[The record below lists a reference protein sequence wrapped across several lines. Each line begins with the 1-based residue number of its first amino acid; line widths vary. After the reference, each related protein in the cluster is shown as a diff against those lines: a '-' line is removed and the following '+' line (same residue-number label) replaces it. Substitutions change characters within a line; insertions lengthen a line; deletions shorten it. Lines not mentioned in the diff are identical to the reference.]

1 MVLQWGGYA
10 PALYWEQNFCERGVF
25 SMQNRFPGIKK
36 PARAAAQS
44 RPPRASRRAQPVDGR
59 APLLLLLCAALA
71 AVSLFAFLSQRN
83 PGRGAGDGGAQGQP
97 APPADEGAAA
107 DAASGEAD
115 GLLLLVNP
123 WTPLPEDFLPGQP
136 APPADE
142 GAAADAASGEAD
154 GLLLLV
160 NPWTPLPEDF
170 LPGELVP
177 VQNDQAVDARA
188 YPDLQDMLQDMSQ
201 AGLSPLICSSYR
213 SQERQQELYD
223 NKVQRVMAEGVSLEA
238 AQAEAARWVARP
250 GTSEHQTGLAV
261 DIVSLS
267 NQMLDETQ
275 ESTPEFQWL
284 AENAWKYG
292 FILRYPNDKSEKT
305 GIAYEP
311 WHFRFVGK
319 EAAEEMHDLG
329 LCLEEYL
336 ESLAD

>member
-1 MVLQWGGYA
+1 MYRIA
-10 PALYWEQNFCERGVF
+10 HALHFHDGHGQAQQQSPVKIRID
-25 SMQNRFPGIKK
+25 RFPQAHHIGVVGKL
-36 PARAAAQS
+36 PAGLDIVGQIQYFFQQRHVGPAGGVVQNGLIHLVVHAVHMAC
-44 RPPRASRRAQPVDGR
+44 DGCAGLGVQQLQR
-59 APLLLLLCAALA
+59 LLLQRVKPDAVLFTQRQLLRHAQLLG
-71 AVSLFAFLSQRN
+71 AVVEQGGH
-83 PGRGAGDGGAQGQP
+83 PGL
-97 APPADEGAAA
+97 
-107 DAASGEAD
+107 
-115 GLLLLVNP
+115 GLVGP
-123 WTPLPEDFLPGQP
+123 ILPGQ
-136 APPADE
+136 
-142 GAAADAASGEAD
+142 AD

-223 NKVQRVMAEGVSLEA
+223 NKVQRVMAEGASREA

-336 ESLAD
+336 ESLTD

>member
-1 MVLQWGGYA
+1 
-10 PALYWEQNFCERGVF
+10 
-25 SMQNRFPGIKK
+25 MQNRFPDQE
-36 PARAAAQS
+36 PARAVAQS

-83 PGRGAGDGGAQGQP
+83 PERGAGDGGAQGQPAPPAFLSQRNPERGAGDGGAQGQP

-107 DAASGEAD
+107 DAASD
-115 GLLLLVNP
+115 
-123 WTPLPEDFLPGQP
+123 
-136 APPADE
+136 
-142 GAAADAASGEAD
+142 EAD

-188 YPDLQDMLQDMSQ
+188 YPDLQDMLGDMSQ

-223 NKVQRVMAEGVSLEA
+223 NKVQRVMDEGVSLEA

-292 FILRYPNDKSEKT
+292 FILRYPNDKTEKT

>member
-1 MVLQWGGYA
+1 
-10 PALYWEQNFCERGVF
+10 
-25 SMQNRFPGIKK
+25 MQNRFPNQE
-36 PARAAAQS
+36 PARAVAQS

-107 DAASGEAD
+107 DAASD
-115 GLLLLVNP
+115 
-123 WTPLPEDFLPGQP
+123 
-136 APPADE
+136 
-142 GAAADAASGEAD
+142 EAD

-188 YPDLQDMLQDMSQ
+188 YPDLQDMLGDMSQ

-223 NKVQRVMAEGVSLEA
+223 NKVQRVMAEGVSREA

>member
-1 MVLQWGGYA
+1 
-10 PALYWEQNFCERGVF
+10 
-25 SMQNRFPGIKK
+25 MQNRFPDQE
-36 PARAAAQS
+36 PARAVAQS

-107 DAASGEAD
+107 DAASDEAD

-123 WTPLPEDFLPGQP
+123 WTPLPEDF
-136 APPADE
+136 
-142 GAAADAASGEAD
+142 
-154 GLLLLV
+154 V
-160 NPWTPLPEDF
+160 
-170 LPGELVP
+170 PGELVP

-223 NKVQRVMAEGVSLEA
+223 NKVQRVMDEGVSLEA

-292 FILRYPNDKSEKT
+292 FILRYPEDKSEKT

-319 EAAEEMHDLG
+319 EAAAEIHDLG

>member
-25 SMQNRFPGIKK
+25 SMQNRFPNQE
-36 PARAAAQS
+36 PARAVAQS

-83 PGRGAGDGGAQGQP
+83 PGRGAGDGGAQ
-97 APPADEGAAA
+97 
-107 DAASGEAD
+107 
-115 GLLLLVNP
+115 
-123 WTPLPEDFLPGQP
+123 GQP

>member
-1 MVLQWGGYA
+1 MVLQWRGYA
-10 PALYWEQNFCERGVF
+10 PALYWGQNFCRGQSFCRGQNFCERGVF
-25 SMQNRFPGIKK
+25 SMQNRFPGKETR
-36 PARAAAQS
+36 RAAAQS
-44 RPPRASRRAQPVDGR
+44 RPPRAFRRAQPVDGR
-59 APLLLLLCAALA
+59 APLLLFLCAALA

-97 APPADEGAAA
+97 APPAGEGAAA

-123 WTPLPEDFLPGQP
+123 WTPLPEDF
-136 APPADE
+136 
-142 GAAADAASGEAD
+142 
-154 GLLLLV
+154 V
-160 NPWTPLPEDF
+160 
-170 LPGELVP
+170 PGELVP

-188 YPDLQDMLQDMSQ
+188 YPDLQDMLGDMSQ

-223 NKVQRVMAEGVSLEA
+223 NKVQRVMAEGVSREA

-261 DIVSLS
+261 DI
-267 NQMLDETQ
+267 DETQ

-292 FILRYPNDKSEKT
+292 FILRYPNDKTEKT

>member
-1 MVLQWGGYA
+1 MVLQWRGYA
-10 PALYWEQNFCERGVF
+10 PALYWEQNFCRGQSFCRGQNFCERGVF
-25 SMQNRFPGIKK
+25 SMQNRFPGKET
-36 PARAAAQS
+36 
-44 RPPRASRRAQPVDGR
+44 RRAQPVDGR

-71 AVSLFAFLSQRN
+71 AISLFAFLSQRN

-97 APPADEGAAA
+97 APPADEGAAS
-107 DAASGEAD
+107 DAAFGEAD

-123 WTPLPEDFLPGQP
+123 WTPLPEDF
-136 APPADE
+136 
-142 GAAADAASGEAD
+142 
-154 GLLLLV
+154 V
-160 NPWTPLPEDF
+160 
-170 LPGELVP
+170 PGELVP

-223 NKVQRVMAEGVSLEA
+223 NKVQRVMAEGVSREA

>member
-1 MVLQWGGYA
+1 
-10 PALYWEQNFCERGVF
+10 
-25 SMQNRFPGIKK
+25 MQNRFSDQEHM
-36 PARAAAQS
+36 RAVALVR
-44 RPPRASRRAQPVDGR
+44 RPQTSRRAQPVDGR
-59 APLLLLLCAALA
+59 VPLLLLLCAALA
-71 AVSLFAFLSQRN
+71 AVSLSAFFSQKN
-83 PGRGAGDGGAQGQP
+83 PGRTAGNGGAQGRP
-97 APPADEGAAA
+97 APPSEASPSSAPPTDEGGAS
-107 DAASGEAD
+107 DAAFNEAD
-115 GLLLLVNP
+115 
-123 WTPLPEDFLPGQP
+123 D
-136 APPADE
+136 
-142 GAAADAASGEAD
+142 
-154 GLLLLV
+154 LLLLV

-188 YPDLQDMLQDMSQ
+188 YPDLQNMLRDMSQ

-223 NKVQRVMAEGVSLEA
+223 NKVLRVMTEGASLEE
-238 AQAEAARWVARP
+238 AQVEAARWVALP

-261 DIVSLS
+261 DIVSLF

-284 AENAWKYG
+284 AENSWKYG

-319 EAAEEMHDLG
+319 DAAEEIHNLG
-329 LCLEEYL
+329 VCLEEYL
-336 ESLAD
+336 ESYVD

>member
-1 MVLQWGGYA
+1 MVLQWRGYA
-10 PALYWEQNFCERGVF
+10 AALYWEQNFCRGQNFCERGVF
-25 SMQNRFPGIKK
+25 SMQNRFPNQE
-36 PARAAAQS
+36 PARAVAQS

-59 APLLLLLCAALA
+59 APLLLFLCAALA

-107 DAASGEAD
+107 DAASDEAD

-123 WTPLPEDFLPGQP
+123 WTPLPEDF
-136 APPADE
+136 
-142 GAAADAASGEAD
+142 
-154 GLLLLV
+154 V
-160 NPWTPLPEDF
+160 
-170 LPGELVP
+170 PGELVP

-223 NKVQRVMAEGVSLEA
+223 NKVQRVMDEGASREA

-284 AENAWKYG
+284 AENSWKYG
-292 FILRYPNDKSEKT
+292 FILRYPEDKSEKT

>member
-1 MVLQWGGYA
+1 
-10 PALYWEQNFCERGVF
+10 
-25 SMQNRFPGIKK
+25 MQNRFSGKETR
-36 PARAAAQS
+36 RAAAQS

-59 APLLLLLCAALA
+59 APLLLFLCAALA

-123 WTPLPEDFLPGQP
+123 WTPLPEDF
-136 APPADE
+136 
-142 GAAADAASGEAD
+142 
-154 GLLLLV
+154 V
-160 NPWTPLPEDF
+160 
-170 LPGELVP
+170 PGELVP

-188 YPDLQDMLQDMSQ
+188 YPDLQNMLGDMSQ

-223 NKVQRVMAEGVSLEA
+223 NKVQRVMAEGASREA

-275 ESTPEFQWL
+275 EGTPEFQWL

-292 FILRYPNDKSEKT
+292 FILRYPNDKTEKT

>member
-1 MVLQWGGYA
+1 MQWRGYA
-10 PALYWEQNFCERGVF
+10 AALYWGQNYCERGVF
-25 SMQNRFPGIKK
+25 SMQNRFPNQE
-36 PARAAAQS
+36 PARAVAQS
-44 RPPRASRRAQPVDGR
+44 RGPQAFRRAHAQPVDGR
-59 APLLLLLCAALA
+59 ARLLLLLCAALA

-107 DAASGEAD
+107 DAASD
-115 GLLLLVNP
+115 
-123 WTPLPEDFLPGQP
+123 
-136 APPADE
+136 
-142 GAAADAASGEAD
+142 EAD

-188 YPDLQDMLQDMSQ
+188 YPDLQDMLGDMSQ

-223 NKVQRVMAEGVSLEA
+223 NKVQRVMAEGVSREA

>member
-1 MVLQWGGYA
+1 
-10 PALYWEQNFCERGVF
+10 
-25 SMQNRFPGIKK
+25 MQNRFPDQE
-36 PARAAAQS
+36 PARAVAQS

-83 PGRGAGDGGAQGQP
+83 PGRGAEDGGAQGQP
-97 APPADEGAAA
+97 APPSEASSSSAPPADEGAAA
-107 DAASGEAD
+107 DAASD
-115 GLLLLVNP
+115 
-123 WTPLPEDFLPGQP
+123 
-136 APPADE
+136 
-142 GAAADAASGEAD
+142 EAD

-188 YPDLQDMLQDMSQ
+188 YPDLQNMLGDMSQ

-223 NKVQRVMAEGVSLEA
+223 NKVQRVMAEGASLEA

-261 DIVSLS
+261 DIVSLF

-319 EAAEEMHDLG
+319 EAAAEIHDLG

>member
-1 MVLQWGGYA
+1 MVLQWRGYA
-10 PALYWEQNFCERGVF
+10 AALYWVQNFCERGVF
-25 SMQNRFPGIKK
+25 SMQNRFPNQE
-36 PARAAAQS
+36 PARAVAQS

-83 PGRGAGDGGAQGQP
+83 PGRGAGDGGAQGRP
-97 APPADEGAAA
+97 TPPSEASSSSAPPADEGVAS
-107 DAASGEAD
+107 DAAFNE
-115 GLLLLVNP
+115 
-123 WTPLPEDFLPGQP
+123 ED
-136 APPADE
+136 D
-142 GAAADAASGEAD
+142 
-154 GLLLLV
+154 LLLLV

-223 NKVQRVMAEGVSLEA
+223 NKVQRVMAEGVSREE

-284 AENAWKYG
+284 AENSWKYG
-292 FILRYPNDKSEKT
+292 FILRYPEDKSEKT

>member
-10 PALYWEQNFCERGVF
+10 PALYWVQNFCRGQNFEKGVF
-25 SMQNRFPGIKK
+25 FPCKIAFPGKN
-36 PARAAAQS
+36 
-44 RPPRASRRAQPVDGR
+44 PRAPSRRAGLRGLSGARSPWTAGR
-59 APLLLLLCAALA
+59 RSSCSCARPLRRSPCLPF
-71 AVSLFAFLSQRN
+71 SPS
-83 PGRGAGDGGAQGQP
+83 GIRGAAPGTAARRDSP
-97 APPADEGAAA
+97 RPPADEGAAA

-123 WTPLPEDFLPGQP
+123 WTPLPEDF
-136 APPADE
+136 
-142 GAAADAASGEAD
+142 
-154 GLLLLV
+154 V
-160 NPWTPLPEDF
+160 
-170 LPGELVP
+170 PGELVP

-188 YPDLQDMLQDMSQ
+188 YPDLQDMLGDMSQ

-223 NKVQRVMAEGVSLEA
+223 NKVQRVMAEGVSREA

-292 FILRYPNDKSEKT
+292 FILRYPKRQERKDRHRVRALALPLRGKGGRGGDARPGPLPG
-305 GIAYEP
+305 GIP
-311 WHFRFVGK
+311 GIPR
-319 EAAEEMHDLG
+319 G
-329 LCLEEYL
+329 LKKGAPSPRPGGGAPFSVVQIGAHVVLVV
-336 ESLAD
+336 LALDF

>member
-1 MVLQWGGYA
+1 
-10 PALYWEQNFCERGVF
+10 
-25 SMQNRFPGIKK
+25 MQNRFPGKETR
-36 PARAAAQS
+36 RAVAQS

-107 DAASGEAD
+107 DAASD
-115 GLLLLVNP
+115 
-123 WTPLPEDFLPGQP
+123 
-136 APPADE
+136 
-142 GAAADAASGEAD
+142 EAD

-177 VQNDQAVDARA
+177 MQNDQAVDARA
-188 YPDLQDMLQDMSQ
+188 YPDLQDMLGDMSQ

-223 NKVQRVMAEGVSLEA
+223 NKVQRVMDEGVSREA

>member
-1 MVLQWGGYA
+1 MVLQWRGYA
-10 PALYWEQNFCERGVF
+10 AALYWEQNFCERGVF
-25 SMQNRFPGIKK
+25 SMQNRFPGKETR
-36 PARAAAQS
+36 RAAAQS
-44 RPPRASRRAQPVDGR
+44 RGPQAFRRAQPVDGR
-59 APLLLLLCAALA
+59 APLLLFLCAALA
-71 AVSLFAFLSQRN
+71 AVSLFAFLSH
-83 PGRGAGDGGAQGQP
+83 PGRPAPAVAPSAGEGGASR
-97 APPADEGAAA
+97 
-107 DAASGEAD
+107 AASGEAD

-123 WTPLPEDFLPGQP
+123 WTPLPEDF
-136 APPADE
+136 
-142 GAAADAASGEAD
+142 
-154 GLLLLV
+154 V
-160 NPWTPLPEDF
+160 
-170 LPGELVP
+170 PGELVP

-223 NKVQRVMAEGVSLEA
+223 NKVQRVMAEGVSREA

>member
-10 PALYWEQNFCERGVF
+10 AALYWGQSFCRGQNFCERGVF
-25 SMQNRFPGIKK
+25 SMQNRFPGKETR
-36 PARAAAQS
+36 RAAAQS
-44 RPPRASRRAQPVDGR
+44 RGPQAFRRAHAQPVDGR

-123 WTPLPEDFLPGQP
+123 WTPLPEDF
-136 APPADE
+136 
-142 GAAADAASGEAD
+142 
-154 GLLLLV
+154 V
-160 NPWTPLPEDF
+160 
-170 LPGELVP
+170 PGELVP

-223 NKVQRVMAEGVSLEA
+223 NKVQRVMAEGVSREA

-250 GTSEHQTGLAV
+250 GTSEHQTGRAV

-292 FILRYPNDKSEKT
+292 FILRYPSDKSEKT

>member
-1 MVLQWGGYA
+1 
-10 PALYWEQNFCERGVF
+10 
-25 SMQNRFPGIKK
+25 MQNRFPGKET
-36 PARAAAQS
+36 
-44 RPPRASRRAQPVDGR
+44 RRAQPVDGR

-107 DAASGEAD
+107 DAASDEAD

-123 WTPLPEDFLPGQP
+123 WTPLPEDF
-136 APPADE
+136 
-142 GAAADAASGEAD
+142 
-154 GLLLLV
+154 V
-160 NPWTPLPEDF
+160 
-170 LPGELVP
+170 PGELVP

-188 YPDLQDMLQDMSQ
+188 YPDLQDMLGDMSQ

-223 NKVQRVMAEGVSLEA
+223 NKVQRVMAEGVSREA

>member
-1 MVLQWGGYA
+1 MEGIRGRPILGAELLPGA
-10 PALYWEQNFCERGVF
+10 KLLRKGRFLHAKSLSKSRTRARRRAEPASAGF
-25 SMQNRFPGIKK
+25 
-36 PARAAAQS
+36 PARAARGRQGAAPPVPVRGPCGGLPVRLSLPAEPGAQ
-44 RPPRASRRAQPVDGR
+44 RRGRRRA
-59 APLLLLLCAALA
+59 
-71 AVSLFAFLSQRN
+71 
-83 PGRGAGDGGAQGQP
+83 GQP

-107 DAASGEAD
+107 DAAFGEAD

-123 WTPLPEDFLPGQP
+123 WTPLPEDF
-136 APPADE
+136 
-142 GAAADAASGEAD
+142 
-154 GLLLLV
+154 V
-160 NPWTPLPEDF
+160 
-170 LPGELVP
+170 PGELVP

-223 NKVQRVMAEGVSLEA
+223 NKVQRVMDEGVSWRRRRRRPRA
-238 AQAEAARWVARP
+238 GSPGP

>member
-1 MVLQWGGYA
+1 
-10 PALYWEQNFCERGVF
+10 
-25 SMQNRFPGIKK
+25 MQNRFPDQE
-36 PARAAAQS
+36 PARAVAQS

-97 APPADEGAAA
+97 VPPADEGAAA
-107 DAASGEAD
+107 DAAFGEAD

-123 WTPLPEDFLPGQP
+123 WTPLPEDF
-136 APPADE
+136 
-142 GAAADAASGEAD
+142 
-154 GLLLLV
+154 V
-160 NPWTPLPEDF
+160 
-170 LPGELVP
+170 PGELVP

-188 YPDLQDMLQDMSQ
+188 YPDLQNMLDDMSE

-223 NKVQRVMAEGVSLEA
+223 NKVQRVMDEGVSLEA

>member
-1 MVLQWGGYA
+1 
-10 PALYWEQNFCERGVF
+10 
-25 SMQNRFPGIKK
+25 MQNHFPGKETR
-36 PARAAAQS
+36 RAAAQS

-71 AVSLFAFLSQRN
+71 AVSLFAFLSH
-83 PGRGAGDGGAQGQP
+83 PGRPAPAVAPSAGEGGASR
-97 APPADEGAAA
+97 
-107 DAASGEAD
+107 AASDEAD

-123 WTPLPEDFLPGQP
+123 WTPLPEDF
-136 APPADE
+136 
-142 GAAADAASGEAD
+142 
-154 GLLLLV
+154 V
-160 NPWTPLPEDF
+160 
-170 LPGELVP
+170 PGELVP

-188 YPDLQDMLQDMSQ
+188 YPDLQDMLGDMSQ

-223 NKVQRVMAEGVSLEA
+223 NKVQRVMAEGVSREA

>member
-10 PALYWEQNFCERGVF
+10 TALYWEQNYCRGQSFCRGQNFCERGVF
-25 SMQNRFPGIKK
+25 SMQNRFPGKETR
-36 PARAAAQS
+36 RAAAQS
-44 RPPRASRRAQPVDGR
+44 RGPQAFRRAHAQPVDGR
-59 APLLLLLCAALA
+59 APLLLFLCAALA

-123 WTPLPEDFLPGQP
+123 WTPLPEDFLPG
-136 APPADE
+136 
-142 GAAADAASGEAD
+142 
-154 GLLLLV
+154 
-160 NPWTPLPEDF
+160 
-170 LPGELVP
+170 ELVP

-188 YPDLQDMLQDMSQ
+188 YPDLQNMLGDMSQ

-223 NKVQRVMAEGVSLEA
+223 NKVQRVMAEGVSREA

>member
-1 MVLQWGGYA
+1 MVLQWRGYA
-10 PALYWEQNFCERGVF
+10 AALYWEQNYCRGQNFCERGVF
-25 SMQNRFPGIKK
+25 SMQNRFPEKETR
-36 PARAAAQS
+36 RAAAQS
-44 RPPRASRRAQPVDGR
+44 RGPQAFRRAHAQPVDGR
-59 APLLLLLCAALA
+59 ARLLLFLCAALA
-71 AVSLFAFLSQRN
+71 AVSLFAFLSQQN

-97 APPADEGAAA
+97 AAPADEGAAA
-107 DAASGEAD
+107 DAASDEAD

-123 WTPLPEDFLPGQP
+123 WTPLPEDF
-136 APPADE
+136 
-142 GAAADAASGEAD
+142 
-154 GLLLLV
+154 V
-160 NPWTPLPEDF
+160 
-170 LPGELVP
+170 PGELVP

-188 YPDLQDMLQDMSQ
+188 YPDLQDMLGDMSQ

-223 NKVQRVMAEGVSLEA
+223 NKVQRVMAEGASLEA

-292 FILRYPNDKSEKT
+292 FILRYPSDKSEKT

>member
-1 MVLQWGGYA
+1 
-10 PALYWEQNFCERGVF
+10 
-25 SMQNRFPGIKK
+25 MQNRFPNQE
-36 PARAAAQS
+36 PARAVAQS

-123 WTPLPEDFLPGQP
+123 WTPLPEDFLPG
-136 APPADE
+136 
-142 GAAADAASGEAD
+142 
-154 GLLLLV
+154 
-160 NPWTPLPEDF
+160 
-170 LPGELVP
+170 ELVP

-188 YPDLQDMLQDMSQ
+188 YPDLQDMLGDMSQ

-223 NKVQRVMAEGVSLEA
+223 NKVQRVMAEGVSREA

>member
-10 PALYWEQNFCERGVF
+10 TALYWVQNFCRGQSFCRGQNFCERGVF
-25 SMQNRFPGIKK
+25 SMQNRFPGKET
-36 PARAAAQS
+36 
-44 RPPRASRRAQPVDGR
+44 RRAQPVDGR

-123 WTPLPEDFLPGQP
+123 WTPLPEDF
-136 APPADE
+136 
-142 GAAADAASGEAD
+142 
-154 GLLLLV
+154 V
-160 NPWTPLPEDF
+160 
-170 LPGELVP
+170 PGELVP

-188 YPDLQDMLQDMSQ
+188 YPDLQDMLGDMSQ

-223 NKVQRVMAEGVSLEA
+223 NKVQRVMAEGVSREA

-284 AENAWKYG
+284 AENSWKYG

>member
-1 MVLQWGGYA
+1 
-10 PALYWEQNFCERGVF
+10 
-25 SMQNRFPGIKK
+25 MQNRFPGKET
-36 PARAAAQS
+36 
-44 RPPRASRRAQPVDGR
+44 RRAQPVDGR

-97 APPADEGAAA
+97 APPADEGAAS
-107 DAASGEAD
+107 DAA
-115 GLLLLVNP
+115 
-123 WTPLPEDFLPGQP
+123 F
-136 APPADE
+136 
-142 GAAADAASGEAD
+142 GEAD

-188 YPDLQDMLQDMSQ
+188 YPDLQDMLGDMSQ

-223 NKVQRVMAEGVSLEA
+223 NKVQRVMDEGVSLEA

-292 FILRYPNDKSEKT
+292 FILRYPSDKSEKT

>member
-1 MVLQWGGYA
+1 MVLQWRGYA
-10 PALYWEQNFCERGVF
+10 PALYWGQNYCRGQNFCERGVF
-25 SMQNRFPGIKK
+25 SMQNRFPGKETR
-36 PARAAAQS
+36 RAAAQS

-59 APLLLLLCAALA
+59 APLLLFLCAALA
-71 AVSLFAFLSQRN
+71 AVSLFAFLSH
-83 PGRGAGDGGAQGQP
+83 PGRPAPAVAPSAGEGGASR
-97 APPADEGAAA
+97 
-107 DAASGEAD
+107 AASGEAD

-123 WTPLPEDFLPGQP
+123 WTPLPEDF
-136 APPADE
+136 
-142 GAAADAASGEAD
+142 
-154 GLLLLV
+154 V
-160 NPWTPLPEDF
+160 
-170 LPGELVP
+170 PGELVP

-188 YPDLQDMLQDMSQ
+188 YPDLQDMLGDMSQ

-292 FILRYPNDKSEKT
+292 FILRYPSDKSEKT

-319 EAAEEMHDLG
+319 EAAAEMHDLG